1 MIKAFWKPPGS
12 EEKMLSYAAP
22 SRREMSLSLIIS
34 TLFSYGLGSHSAEVI
49 ICLDPLAIYGHHFPE
64 KLRAVVT
71 APLQAARCSSAGGT
85 ARAPTP
91 PVHRHKLQA
100 KADAP
105 PAPPE
110 TPRLILQV
118 REEPSRGNCVQAPA
132 GGLTTALCST
142 PLQWALCSSALCTVH
157 HGAQQETCSADL

>member
-1 MIKAFWKPPGS
+1 
-12 EEKMLSYAAP
+12 
-22 SRREMSLSLIIS
+22 MSLSLIIS

-71 APLQAARCSSAGGT
+71 APLQAGRCSSAGGT

-118 REEPSRGNCVQAPA
+118 RGEPSRGNCVQAPA
-132 GGLTTALCST
+132 GGLTTALCSS
-142 PLQWALCSSALCTVH
+142 PLHCAPHHCTVHFAPLHCALCTMGPNRKPAV
-157 HGAQQETCSADL
+157 QIYDTCLG